1 MTAIPATA
9 TPVAVDLP
17 GLAELTADLTR
28 AAHVPGTLVVIDG
41 DLTDGQAYT
50 HTDTCTRAPQIT
62 LAADLLTGGPY
73 PLYGALAH
81 EIAHRALGH
90 LSPRRPWRWASE
102 AAALAAIA
110 AVLTGYPW
118 GLAVAATV
126 VMAAAHL
133 LDAYRQRAEEM
144 EADAHSVE
152 LLNAAGL
159 PGRDV
164 VAATLAQLPADGWWY
179 RTVGWIGG
187 GRPTVAAR
195 RRALDRRH
203 GCAR

>member
-1 MTAIPATA
+1 MTTHAPAATA
-9 TPVAVDLP
+9 LQ

-28 AAHVPGTLVVIDG
+28 AAHVPGTLVVVDG

-50 HTDTCTRAPQIT
+50 HLDTCTRAPQIT

-90 LSPRRPWRWASE
+90 LTARRPWRWASH
-102 AAALAAIA
+102 AAAVVTVA

-118 GLAVAATV
+118 ALAAATAAA
-126 VMAAAHL
+126 MTAAHL
-133 LDAYRQRAEEM
+133 LDARRQRAEEL
-144 EADAHSVE
+144 EADAHSVR
-152 LLNAAGL
+152 LLDAVGL

-164 VAATLAQLPADGWWY
+164 VAATLDRLPADGWWY
-179 RTVGWIGG
+179 RTAGWVGGCH
-187 GRPTVAAR
+187 PTVAAR
-195 RRALDRRH
+195 RRALDCRH
-203 GCAR
+203 GRAR